1 MLNSPSGFAMPKSLH
16 AVWEGTRAA
25 LHSIRAHAMRSMLT
39 TLGIIIG
46 VAAVIAVVAIM
57 QGLSSSITQ
66 QLDDL
71 GSDMVTI
78 RAYTTQED
86 QLLGFNKTLSYDD
99 FLVLKSK
106 VEGVEDMTATM
117 QPFSFGSTVSY
128 GRNSV
133 QTQIIGTDSSYQN
146 VVRIYPEYGR
156 FLSESDDLRRRR
168 VAFVG
173 TSVLKKLNMSENSVG
188 EFISLNG
195 EWFRVIGIAETQG
208 SIFGFDQDNYIITPF
223 STMRSLSGDQVTR
236 NIDIMFRPSD
246 PAKLPEVQEQISQI
260 LRKRH
265 NLEKDDADD
274 FEFHSAEKTKKQ
286 FDSVTQSVTLVA
298 GGVVGISLLVGG
310 IGVMNIMLV
319 SVTER
324 TREIGTVKALGAT
337 PQFIMIQ
344 FLIEALVLSLF
355 GGIIGLILGYGVAS
369 MLTMVM
375 PNMPSA
381 LVPLWAI
388 TLALG
393 FTTAI
398 GVIFGLAPAMKAAR
412 LNPIDALR
420 YE

>member
-1 MLNSPSGFAMPKSLH
+1 MHNNLL
-16 AVWEGTRAA
+16 AVYEGSVAA
-25 LHSIRAHAMRSMLT
+25 FNAIRAHAMRSTLT

-57 QGLSSSITQ
+57 QGLTSSITK

-71 GSDMVTI
+71 GSDVVTVTAHTN
-78 RAYTTQED
+78 RED
-86 QLLGFNKTLSYDD
+86 MLLGFENRLSYHD
-99 FLVLKSK
+99 FESLKGK
-106 VEGVEDMTATM
+106 VQGLEDISVSMKA
-117 QPFSFGSTVSY
+117 FSFGATAQY
-128 GRNSV
+128 GRNV
-133 QTQIIGTDSSYQN
+133 TQTQIIGTDSAYQR
-146 VVRIYPEYGR
+146 VIRIYPQSGR

-173 TSVLKKLNMSENSVG
+173 ATVLKELNIEDNPVG

-195 EWFRVIGIAETQG
+195 EWFRIIGIAEEQG
-208 SIFGFDQDNYIITPF
+208 TLFGFDQDNYIIAPF
-223 STMRSLSGDQVTR
+223 GTLKSLSGEQVTG
-236 NIDIMFRPSD
+236 NVDIMYRPKAGENEEAIKS
-246 PAKLPEVQEQISQI
+246 QIRQI

-265 NLEKDDADD
+265 NLNGEEPDD
-274 FEFHSAEKTKKQ
+274 FEFISAERTKSQ
-286 FDSVTQSVTLVA
+286 FNAITTSVTLVA

-324 TREIGTVKALGAT
+324 TREIGTQKALGAT
-337 PQFIMIQ
+337 PGFIMTQ

-355 GGIIGLILGYGVAS
+355 GGILGLLLGYGVAALLS
-369 MLTMVM
+369 LMIPGISDT
-375 PNMPSA
+375 
-381 LVPLWAI
+381 LVPGWAI
-388 TLALG
+388 ALSLG

-398 GVIFGLAPAMKAAR
+398 GVLFGLAPAMKAAR